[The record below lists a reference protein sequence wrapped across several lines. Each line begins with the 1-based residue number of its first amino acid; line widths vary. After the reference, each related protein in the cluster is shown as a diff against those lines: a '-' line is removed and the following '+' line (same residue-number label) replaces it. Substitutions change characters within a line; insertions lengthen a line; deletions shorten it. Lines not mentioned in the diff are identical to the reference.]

1 MADAGIAGEAI
12 AKRRRQAAFH
22 RDARGLAVKLAAFLL
37 AMGLALGQVLLLT
50 QVRGQDMFP
59 SLKDGDL
66 VLAFRLMG
74 DAQKDDLVVLQADG
88 QRRVMRVVARGGDVV
103 TIDETGNLL
112 VNGTNQAGEIMYPTY
127 VGDAGIE
134 YPYAVP
140 AGHVFVLGDY
150 RTEAEDSRHF
160 GAVPEEDVE
169 GEVIAV
175 LRRRGL

>member
-1 MADAGIAGEAI
+1 MI
-12 AKRRRQAAFH
+12 AKRRHEASFRC
-22 RDARGLAVKLAAFLL
+22 DAIGFAIKLAVFLL
-37 AMGLALGQVLLLT
+37 ATWLVLSQVLLLT

-66 VLAFRLMG
+66 VLAFRLSG
-74 DAQKDDLVVLQADG
+74 DVQKDDIVVCEAGGD
-88 QRRVMRVVARGGDVV
+88 RCVMRVVARGGDVV

-112 VNGTNQAGEIMYPTY
+112 VNGTNQAGEIVFPTY
-127 VGDAGIE
+127 AGDAGIT